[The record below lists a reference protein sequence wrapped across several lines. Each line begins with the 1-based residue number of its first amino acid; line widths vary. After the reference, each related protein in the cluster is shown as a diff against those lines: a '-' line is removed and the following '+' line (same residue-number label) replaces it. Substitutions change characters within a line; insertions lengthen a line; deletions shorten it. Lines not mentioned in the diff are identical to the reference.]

1 MIGSIEPYHK
11 TCFSNRG
18 LRLPAESNVY
28 VESRSMDWKQLEKIG
43 SITVGKVVSPVI
55 RKFTYYIFINVFQK

>member
-11 TCFSNRG
+11 IRFSKRG

-28 VESRSMDWKQLEKIG
+28 VESRSTETAGKDWQYYRG
-43 SITVGKVVSPVI
+43 GRVVSPVI
-55 RKFTYYIFINVFQK
+55 GKFTYHLY